1 MARIRRNL
9 AIDNR
14 ASASGGAMSK
24 SALGYQKKYNN
35 FRKDVEDSSMYPL
48 NSPGMPV
55 PPPGGCF
62 VSLSQGLGDKDT
74 SISATKFTP
83 GELLSR
89 LYVEALRK
97 PNFQCKVVVGPHREQ
112 LASFVPGHIWGQ
124 HMHAEKVE
132 DVDGPHPADVMIIGK
147 MPWREEVRVGRNL
160 WGATGMLL
168 RDIMGELR
176 IRGWANWYVTNAL
189 KFMPPDGS
197 TRIKA
202 AWLKDCLPL
211 LHQELRIVRPKYI
224 LCLGT
229 DASKALLGSKYSVT
243 YMEGRVAEFS
253 FPTSFESKDPEGE
266 RIHTSKVMTVVHPAQ
281 VSRDPSSRR
290 QLERGLGRFGQLV
303 RGVDPGGE
311 EEGLDHRI
319 IDNGL
324 DLLNTLLD
332 VEHDPDFRKTNVIA
346 VDAEW
351 HGEHPVN
358 EGSYLRT
365 VQFSWLP
372 KKAVGVRLTGPG
384 GIPVFGVYESLPTWT
399 FEGEADEGIEYC
411 MKLLSVFFRGGTFE
425 GHSFKSKRVVGHFF
439 NADLEWLVHYG
450 LDLRRSFAAPLYD
463 FELER
468 ENAESSRQ
476 KHYVS
481 LGFKDGDVVP
491 AWFRTKY
498 EGGADTGLMA
508 HAIEETAQYKLESLA
523 IRYTTCPRYD
533 SDLSDWKTSYCKEQ
547 GLSSKDL
554 EGYGECP
561 DEVLLPYGIY
571 DADVTLRLFYAF
583 DVLLDKDYE
592 GNNCREAFWESQI
605 AAPAVLEIHQSG
617 VRIDMERIGSLTKA
631 FLDARE
637 EKVEKLRELIDWP
650 EFNPRSLIQVR
661 EFLYGVKLNGKKT
674 ESGEPSRVSPADA
687 LRLNLEPLFD
697 TSKPPKPWTDI
708 RMKGKE
714 DEHTPSTGK
723 QATALLAQD
732 AHDVRYDLNSSL
744 TAADYINMLRDWRFL
759 DQVVKTVLRP
769 PEMND
774 DNEFVRDADGELI
787 YKEGLAGHVCDDGRV
802 RTHIYQTKET
812 GRWASARPNLQNISK
827 SRDND
832 YKRLLGDRYKN
843 KLRSVMC
850 ARPGCVLI
858 EADYIGAE
866 LFGMAIM
873 SNDHRMIEH
882 AQRNQLGEEHPD
894 FYDIHSNVAKLSFG
908 LQCEPTKSAMA
919 AIDKSHLR
927 VVAKSVI
934 FGIAYGRGAKAIATA
949 AREQGINI
957 GIDEAQKIIDT
968 IFYMYTGLK
977 PFFAECQDR
986 ANRNS
991 REDCKGNYA
1000 GWLVNCFGR
1009 YRRFPPVA
1017 EGDRGL
1023 EGEFGRQAMNFPIQ
1037 SMIASVVSRAMGYL
1051 YQARA
1056 DIGDDSLF
1064 KILLQIHDAVLL
1076 EVPYENVK
1084 TVAEEVLPFAMRESV
1099 PIYPASLDGKATTN
1113 DPYYLGIEADMMLH
1127 WGEAISSDRA
1137 HELGLPTG
1145 TFTKDGM
1152 VMNYT

>member
-14 ASASGGAMSK
+14 VSASDVSVSRAE
-24 SALGYQKKYNN
+24 LVYQKTYNK
-35 FRKDVEDSSMYPL
+35 FRKDVETSSLYPL

-62 VSLSQGLGDKDT
+62 VSLAQGLGDNETTIENKTRDGEKIT
-74 SISATKFTP
+74 EFKP
-83 GELLSR
+83 GELLER
-89 LYVEALRK
+89 LYVEALRQT
-97 PNFQCKVVVGPHREQ
+97 NFQCKVSVGPHREQ

-124 HMHAEKVE
+124 HLLLQGGSSDTTGKA
-132 DVDGPHPADVMIIGK
+132 VDGPHPADVMIIGK
-147 MPWREEVRVGRNL
+147 MPWKEEVREGRNL
-160 WGATGMLL
+160 WGETGKLL
-168 RDIMGELR
+168 RDILLEMR
-176 IRGWANWYVTNAL
+176 VRGWAKWYVTNVL

-197 TRIKA
+197 TRIRA
-202 AWLKDCLPL
+202 AWLKDCMPL

-229 DASKALLGSKYSVT
+229 DASKALLGTKYSVT
-243 YMEGRVAEFS
+243 YMEGRVEEFS
-253 FPTSFESKDPEGE
+253 FPTSFERKDPEGD
-266 RIHTSKVMTVVHPAQ
+266 RTHTAKVMTVVHPAQ
-281 VSRDPSSRR
+281 VVRDPSTYR
-290 QLERGLGRFGQLV
+290 QLERGIGRFSQLI
-303 RGVDPGGE
+303 RGVDPAAE
-311 EEGLDHRI
+311 ETGLDHRT
-319 IDNGL
+319 IDNL
-324 DLLNTLLD
+324 SDLLNTL
-332 VEHDPDFRKTNVIA
+332 VEIEGDSEFRKTNVIA

-358 EGSYLRT
+358 DGSYLRT

-372 KKAVGVRLTGPG
+372 KSAAGIRLTGPG
-384 GIPVFGVYESLPTWT
+384 GNAVFDPDVKSCMSLLRT
-399 FEGEADEGIEYC
+399 FFC
-411 MKLLSVFFRGGTFE
+411 GGTAHNQKFR
-425 GHSFKSKRVVGHFF
+425 KKRVVGHFF

-450 LDLRRSFAAPLYD
+450 LDLRRPFAAPLYD
-463 FELER
+463 LEL
-468 ENAESSRQ
+468 AWAYDGSSRH

-481 LGFKDGDVVP
+481 LGFKDGENVP

-533 SDLSDWKTSYCKEQ
+533 SDLSDWRTAHCKEH

-561 DEVLLPYGIY
+561 DDVLLPYGIY
-571 DADVTLRLFYAF
+571 DADVTLRLFYEF

-605 AAPAVLEIHQSG
+605 AAPSVLEIHQTG
-617 VRIDMERIGSLTKA
+617 VCLDMERVETLTRA
-631 FLDARE
+631 FLAARD
-637 EKVEKLRELIDWP
+637 EKVEKLRELLGWS

-661 EFLYGVKLNGKKT
+661 EFLYGVRLNGKKT
-674 ESGEPSRVSPADA
+674 ETGEPVRVSPADA
-687 LRLNLEPLFD
+687 LRLNLEPVFD

-708 RMKGKE
+708 RVKGKE
-714 DEHTPSTGK
+714 EEHTPSTGK
-723 QATALLAQD
+723 QALALLAQD
-732 AHDVRYDLNSSL
+732 AYDVRYDLNDSL
-744 TAADYINMLRDWRFL
+744 TASDYINMLRDWRFL

-769 PEMND
+769 PETGG
-774 DNEFVRDADGELI
+774 DNEFIRDDDDDLI
-787 YKEGLAGHVCDDGRV
+787 YKEGLAGHVCSDGKV

-850 ARPGCVLI
+850 ASPGCVFI

-873 SNDHRMIEH
+873 SNDQRMIEH
-882 AQRNQLGEEHPD
+882 AERNQLGEDHPD
-894 FYDIHSNVAKLSFG
+894 FYDIHSNVAKLAFG

-919 AIDKSHLR
+919 AIDKLHLR
-927 VVAKSVI
+927 IVAKSVI
-934 FGIAYGRGAKAIATA
+934 FGIAYGRGAKAIAMA
-949 AREQGINI
+949 AKEQGINI
-957 GIDEAQKIIDT
+957 SIDDAQQIVDT
-968 IFYMYTGLK
+968 IFYKYPGLQ
-977 PFFAECQDR
+977 PFFAACQDR
-986 ANRNS
+986 ANRKPCGD
-991 REDCKGNYA
+991 RDGNYA

-1017 EGDRGL
+1017 EKDKSL
-1023 EGEFGRQAMNFPIQ
+1023 QGEFGRQAMNFPIQ

-1051 YQARA
+1051 YDARS
-1056 DIGDDSLF
+1056 DIGDPDLF
-1064 KILLQIHDAVLL
+1064 KIILQIHDAILL
-1076 EVPYENVK
+1076 EVPYANVRL
-1084 TVAEEVLPFAMRESV
+1084 VAEEIIPFAMRECV
-1099 PIYPASLDGKATTN
+1099 PVYPADLDGKSFAG
-1113 DPYYLGIEADMMLH
+1113 PYYLGIEADMMLH
-1127 WGEAISSDRA
+1127 WGEAISSEKAR
-1137 HELGLPTG
+1137 ELDLPTD
-1145 TFTKDGM
+1145 TFVKDGM

>member
-14 ASASGGAMSK
+14 ASPSGGAMSK
-24 SALGYQKKYNN
+24 SALSYQKKYNKL
-35 FRKDVEDSSMYPL
+35 RKDVEAFSMYPL
-48 NSPGMPV
+48 NAPGMPV

-62 VSLSQGLGDKDT
+62 VSLAKGLGDKKT
-74 SISATKFTP
+74 SIAEKTRDGKKVTEFTSS
-83 GELLSR
+83 ELLDR

-97 PNFQCKVVVGPHREQ
+97 PNFQCKVSVGPHREQ

-124 HMHAEKVE
+124 NLDVVD

-147 MPWREEVRVGRNL
+147 MPWREEVREGRNL
-160 WGATGMLL
+160 WGDTGVLL
-168 RDIMGELR
+168 REILTELR
-176 IRGWANWYVTNAL
+176 IRGWANWYVTNVL
-189 KFMPPDGS
+189 KFMPPDYS

-202 AWLKDCLPL
+202 SWLKDCLPL
-211 LHQELRIVRPKYI
+211 LHQELRIVKPKYI

-229 DASKALLGSKYSVT
+229 DASKALLGTKYSVT
-243 YMEGRVAEFS
+243 YMEGRVEDLS
-253 FPTSFESKDPEGE
+253 FPTAFEQKDPEGD
-266 RIHTSKVMTVVHPAQ
+266 RTHTAKVMTVVHPAQ

-290 QLERGLGRFGQLV
+290 QLERGLGRFGQLI
-303 RGVDPGGE
+303 RGVDPGAE
-311 EEGLDHRI
+311 EEDLDHRTI
-319 IDNGL
+319 NNIG
-324 DLLNTLLD
+324 DLFHTL
-332 VEHDPDFRKTNVIA
+332 VEIEKDPVFRKSNVIA

-351 HGEHPVN
+351 HGEHPGN

-372 KKAVGVRLTGPG
+372 KKAAGVCLTGPG
-384 GIPVFGVYESLPTWT
+384 GKPVFDPDID
-399 FEGEADEGIEYC
+399 AC
-411 MKLLSVFFRGGTFE
+411 MYMLTEFFRGGEFY
-425 GHSFKSKRVVGHFF
+425 GHKFRKKRVVGHFF

-450 LDLRRSFAAPLYD
+450 LDLRTEFAAPLYD
-463 FELER
+463 LELADEDK
-468 ENAESSRQ
+468 NSRRY
-476 KHYVS
+476 KHYIAR
-481 LGFKDGDVVP
+481 GFKSEDAVP
-491 AWFRTKY
+491 AWHRTRY

-571 DADVTLRLFYAF
+571 DADVTLRLFYEF
-583 DVLLDKDYE
+583 DVLLDSDYE
-592 GNNCREAFWESQI
+592 DNNCREAFWESQI

-617 VRIDMERIGSLTKA
+617 VRLDMERVESLTRA
-631 FLDARE
+631 FLAARE
-637 EKVEKLRELIDWP
+637 EKVEKLRELIRWP
-650 EFNPRSLIQVR
+650 DFNPRSLIQVR

-674 ESGEPSRVSPADA
+674 EDGQPIRVSPADA

-697 TSKPPKPWTDI
+697 TSKPPKTWTDI
-708 RMKGKE
+708 RVKGKE

-723 QATALLAQD
+723 QALALIAQD
-732 AHDVRYDLNSSL
+732 AYDVRYDSKDPL
-744 TAADYINMLRDWRFL
+744 TAADYINMLRDYRFL

-769 PEMND
+769 PEMLD
-774 DNEFVRDADGELI
+774 DEFVRDEDDELV
-787 YKEGLAGHVCDDGRV
+787 YKEGLAGHMCDDGRV

-850 ARPGCVLI
+850 ASPGCVLV

-882 AQRNQLGEEHPD
+882 AQRNQLGESHPD

-908 LQCEPTKSAMA
+908 LECEPTKSAMA

-927 VVAKSVI
+927 IVAKSVI
-934 FGIAYGRGAKAIATA
+934 FGIAYGRGAKAIAMA
-949 AREQGINI
+949 AKEQGISVSI
-957 GIDEAQKIIDT
+957 EDAQRIIDT
-968 IFYMYTGLK
+968 IFYMYPGLK

-986 ANRNS
+986 ANRKPRQNS
-991 REDCKGNYA
+991 EVNYE

-1017 EGDRGL
+1017 EDDRGL
-1023 EGEFGRQAMNFPIQ
+1023 QGEFGRQAMNFPIQ

-1051 YQARA
+1051 YQARS
-1056 DIGDDSLF
+1056 DTGDSGLF

-1084 TVAEEVLPFAMRESV
+1084 FVAEEILPFAMRECV
-1099 PIYPASLDGKATTN
+1099 PIYPTDLDGAATTKE
-1113 DPYYLGIEADMMLH
+1113 PYYLGIEADMMLH
-1127 WGEAISSDRA
+1127 WGEPLSTEKAQK
-1137 HELGLPTG
+1137 LGLPTG
-1145 TFTKDGM
+1145 TSTKNGM

>member
-9 AIDNR
+9 SIDNR
-14 ASASGGAMSK
+14 ASTSDVSVSRAE
-24 SALGYQKKYNN
+24 LVYQKTYNK
-35 FRKDVEDSSMYPL
+35 FRKDVETSSLYPL

-55 PPPGGCF
+55 PPLGGCF
-62 VSLSQGLGDKDT
+62 VSLAQGLGDNDT
-74 SISATKFTP
+74 TIENKTRGGEKITEFKP
-83 GELLSR
+83 GELLER
-89 LYVEALRK
+89 LYVEALRQT
-97 PNFQCKVVVGPHREQ
+97 NFQCKVSVGPHREQ

-124 HMHAEKVE
+124 HLLIQGASSDTTDKA
-132 DVDGPHPADVMIIGK
+132 VDGPHPADVMIIGK
-147 MPWREEVRVGRNL
+147 MPWREEIRVGRNL
-160 WGATGMLL
+160 CGETGKLL
-168 RDIMGELR
+168 RDILLELR
-176 IRGWANWYVTNAL
+176 IRGWAKWYVTNVL

-202 AWLKDCLPL
+202 AWLKDCMPL

-229 DASKALLGSKYSVT
+229 DASKALLGTKYSVT
-243 YMEGRVAEFS
+243 HMEGRVEELS
-253 FPTSFESKDPEGE
+253 FPTSFESKDPEGD
-266 RIHTSKVMTVVHPAQ
+266 RTHTAKVMTVVHPAQ
-281 VSRDPSSRR
+281 VVRDPSTYR
-290 QLERGLGRFGQLV
+290 QLERGLGRFGQLI
-303 RGVDPGGE
+303 RGVNPAGE
-311 EEGLDHRI
+311 ETGLDHRT
-319 IDNGL
+319 IDNL
-324 DLLNTLLD
+324 SDLLNTL
-332 VEHDPDFRKTNVIA
+332 VEIEGDPEFRKTNVIA

-358 EGSYLRT
+358 DGSYLRT

-372 KKAVGVRLTGPG
+372 KKAAGIRLTGPG
-384 GIPVFGVYESLPTWT
+384 GKTVFDPDVKSCMSLLRT
-399 FEGEADEGIEYC
+399 FFC
-411 MKLLSVFFRGGTFE
+411 GGTAHNQKFC
-425 GHSFKSKRVVGHFF
+425 KKRLVGHFF
-439 NADLEWLVHYG
+439 NADLEWLVHHG
-450 LDLRRSFAAPLYD
+450 LDLRRPFAAPLYD
-463 FELER
+463 LELTEDS
-468 ENAESSRQ
+468 EESRGHQ
-476 KHYVS
+476 HYVS
-481 LGFKDGDVVP
+481 LGFKTGDVVP

-533 SDLSDWKTSYCKEQ
+533 SDLSDWRTAHCKEH

-561 DEVLLPYGIY
+561 DDVLLPYGIY
-571 DADVTLRLFYAF
+571 DADVTLRLFYEF

-605 AAPAVLEIHQSG
+605 AAPSVLEIHQTG
-617 VRIDMERIGSLTKA
+617 VCLDMERVETLTRA
-631 FLDARE
+631 FLAARD
-637 EKVEKLRELIDWP
+637 EKVEKLRELIGWS

-661 EFLYGVKLNGKKT
+661 EFLYGVRLNGKKT
-674 ESGEPSRVSPADA
+674 ETGEPVRVSPADA
-687 LRLNLEPLFD
+687 LRLNLEPVFD
-697 TSKPPKPWTDI
+697 TSKPPKPWVDI
-708 RMKGKE
+708 RVKGKE
-714 DEHTPSTGK
+714 EEHTPSTGK
-723 QATALLAQD
+723 QALALLAQD
-732 AHDVRYDLNSSL
+732 AYDVRYELNDSL
-744 TAADYINMLRDWRFL
+744 TAADYINLLRDYRFL

-769 PEMND
+769 PEMDD
-774 DNEFVRDADGELI
+774 DNEFIRDKNDELI

-832 YKRLLGDRYKN
+832 YERLLGDRYKN

-850 ARPGCVLI
+850 ASPGCVFV

-873 SNDHRMIEH
+873 SNDQRMIEH
-882 AQRNQLGEEHPD
+882 AKRNQLGENHPD

-919 AIDKSHLR
+919 AINKSHLR

-934 FGIAYGRGAKAIATA
+934 FGIAYGRGAKAIAMA
-949 AREQGINI
+949 AKEQGINI
-957 GIDEAQKIIDT
+957 SIDDAQQIVDT
-968 IFYMYTGLK
+968 IFYTYPGLQ

-986 ANRNS
+986 ANRKPHS
-991 REDCKGNYA
+991 GGNHE

-1017 EGDRGL
+1017 ENDRSL
-1023 EGEFGRQAMNFPIQ
+1023 QGEFGRQAMNFPIQ

-1051 YQARA
+1051 YDARS
-1056 DIGDDSLF
+1056 DIGDPDLF
-1064 KILLQIHDAVLL
+1064 KIILQIHDAVLL
-1076 EVPYENVK
+1076 EVPYANVRL
-1084 TVAEEVLPFAMRESV
+1084 VAEEIIPFAMRECV
-1099 PIYPASLDGKATTN
+1099 PVYPADLDGKATAKE
-1113 DPYYLGIEADMMLH
+1113 PYYLGIEADMMLH
-1127 WGEAISSDRA
+1127 WGEAISSEKA
-1137 HELGLPTG
+1137 QELNLPTG
-1145 TFTKDGM
+1145 TVTKNGM

>member
-14 ASASGGAMSK
+14 VSDPGVSMPRT
-24 SALGYQKKYNN
+24 ALAYQKTYNK
-35 FRKDVEDSSMYPL
+35 FRKDVEASSMYPL

-62 VSLSQGLGDKDT
+62 VSLAKGLGDKETLLTEKTRDGKKVT
-74 SISATKFTP
+74 EFTP
-83 GELLSR
+83 GELLER

-97 PNFQCKVVVGPHREQ
+97 PNFQCKVFIGPHREQ

-124 HMHAEKVE
+124 HLDSAAPI
-132 DVDGPHPADVMIIGK
+132 DGPHPADVMIIGK
-147 MPWREEVRVGRNL
+147 MPWREEIREGRNL
-160 WGATGMLL
+160 WGDTGRLL
-168 RDIMGELR
+168 REILTELR
-176 IRGWANWYVTNAL
+176 IRGWANWYVTNVL

-197 TRIKA
+197 TRIRA

-229 DASKALLGSKYSVT
+229 DASKALLGTKYSVT
-243 YMEGRVAEFS
+243 YMEGRVEEFS
-253 FPTSFESKDPEGE
+253 FPTAFENKDPEGE
-266 RIHTSKVMTVVHPAQ
+266 RTHTSKIMTVVHPAQ
-281 VSRDPSSRR
+281 VSRDPSVRR
-290 QLERGLGRFGQLV
+290 QLERGLGRFGQLI
-303 RGVDPGGE
+303 RGVDLTSGE
-311 EEGLDHRI
+311 EDLDHQI
-319 IDNGL
+319 INNIA
-324 DLLNTLLD
+324 DLFHTL
-332 VEHDPDFRKTNVIA
+332 VEIEEDPTFRKSNIIA

-358 EGSYLRT
+358 AGSYLRT

-372 KKAVGVRLTGPG
+372 KKAAGICLTGPG
-384 GIPVFGVYESLPTWT
+384 GKPVFEPDIPACMYLLTEFFKGGEFYGHT
-399 FEGEADEGIEYC
+399 FR
-411 MKLLSVFFRGGTFE
+411 K
-425 GHSFKSKRVVGHFF
+425 KRVVGHFF

-450 LDLRRSFAAPLYD
+450 LDLRSQFAAPLYD
-463 FELER
+463 LDLTEGSKNSPR
-468 ENAESSRQ
+468 Y
-476 KHYVS
+476 KHYSS
-481 LGFKDGDVVP
+481 LGFKEDDVVP

-533 SDLSDWKTSYCKEQ
+533 SDLSDWKTAHCKER

-571 DADVTLRLFYAF
+571 DADVTLRLFYEF
-583 DVLLDKDYE
+583 DVLLDQDYE

-617 VRIDMERIGSLTKA
+617 VRLDMERVESLTIA
-631 FLDARE
+631 FLAARE
-637 EKVEKLRELIDWP
+637 EKVEKLRELIGWS

-674 ESGEPSRVSPADA
+674 EDGQPVRVSPADA

-697 TSKPPKPWTDI
+697 TSKPPKPWVDI
-708 RMKGKE
+708 RVKGKE
-714 DEHTPSTGK
+714 EEHTPSTGK
-723 QATALLAQD
+723 QALALLAQD
-732 AHDVRYDLNSSL
+732 AYDVRYDLKDSL
-744 TAADYINMLRDWRFL
+744 TAADYINMLRDYRFL

-769 PEMND
+769 PEMDD
-774 DNEFVRDADGELI
+774 DNEFVRDDDDELI
-787 YKEGLAGHVCDDGRV
+787 YKEGLAGHLCDDGRV

-832 YKRLLGDRYKN
+832 YKRLLGDRYKH

-850 ARPGCVLI
+850 ASPGHVFI

-882 AQRNQLGEEHPD
+882 AKRNQLGEAHPD

-927 VVAKSVI
+927 VVAKSVV
-934 FGIAYGRGAKAIATA
+934 FGIAYGRGAKAVAMA
-949 AREQGINI
+949 AKEQGIDVS
-957 GIDEAQKIIDT
+957 IDDAQQIIDT
-968 IFYMYTGLK
+968 IFYMYPRLK

-986 ANRNS
+986 ANRKPRNDGD
-991 REDCKGNYA
+991 RNYE

-1017 EGDRGL
+1017 DDDRSL
-1023 EGEFGRQAMNFPIQ
+1023 QGEFGRQAMNFPIQ

-1051 YQARA
+1051 YQARS
-1056 DIGDDSLF
+1056 DVGDPNLF

-1076 EVPYENVK
+1076 EVPYANVK
-1084 TVAEEVLPFAMRESV
+1084 LVAEEILPFAMRECV
-1099 PIYPASLDGKATTN
+1099 PIHPTDLDGAATTKE
-1113 DPYYLGIEADMMLH
+1113 PYYLGVEGDMMLH
-1127 WGEAISSDRA
+1127 WGEALSTEKA
-1137 HELGLPTG
+1137 QELGLPTG
-1145 TFTKDGM
+1145 TFIKDGM